1 MKWDPGRKK
10 AGIAARLNAV
20 TSEVIM
26 HTQNHALNTH
36 IAPPNGRS
44 ENVARTMSSREIANV
59 TGKRHNNVKRD
70 IVSMLTDLEEDV
82 LSFEHIYLDG
92 QNREQVEY
100 RLDRELTDTLLT
112 GYSAKMRRAVIR
124 RWTELERKEGARE
137 SVAFNGTKV
146 IGEIAIMECFTRL
159 LKPAPSSQMLMLT
172 KIAENNGLDPKFLPG
187 YAVDAAPVAAGGSS
201 MPTKSATALLKDFGL
216 GGSVVSFN
224 KRLEAAGYLKVLT
237 RKNSKQ
243 EVVPFWSITD
253 KGLVFGKN
261 LTSPQCPRETQ
272 PHWYVDC
279 FLELA
284 KLVGK
289 A

>member
-1 MKWDPGRKK
+1 
-10 AGIAARLNAV
+10 
-20 TSEVIM
+20 M
-26 HTQNHALNTH
+26 HSHQISSNTPQT
-36 IAPPNGRS
+36 APRFHNQQ
-44 ENVARTMSSREIANV
+44 NVARTMSSREIANL
-59 TGKRHNNVKRD
+59 TGKRHPDVKRD
-70 IVSMLTDLEEDV
+70 IQTMASELKVNVS
-82 LSFEHIYLDG
+82 SFAHIYLDG
-92 QNREQVEY
+92 RNREQTEY
-100 RLDRELTDTLLT
+100 LLDREHTDCLLT
-112 GYSAKMRRAVIR
+112 GYSAGLRMKVIR
-124 RWTELERKEGARE
+124 RWRELEQRSASRE
-137 SVAFNGTKV
+137 AVTANGTKV

-187 YAVDAAPVAAGGSS
+187 YAVDAAPDAAGGSS

-224 KRLEAAGYLKVLT
+224 KKLEAAGYLKVLT

-253 KGLVFGKN
+253 KGLAYGKN
-261 LTSPQCPRETQ
+261 LTSPQSPRETQ
-272 PHWYVDC
+272 PHWYVDR